1 MSKNHLKNHCPK
13 SSLVSKLNWNENG
26 TMTMWIGENVYLI
39 EDVSR
44 QLAEEWI
51 GRTDGVGSFFNK
63 KVKPHHKIHRV
74 S

>member
-1 MSKNHLKNHCPK
+1 MSIRNLKNVDLG

-26 TMTMWIGENVYLI
+26 TMTMWIGKNVYLI
-39 EDVSR
+39 EDVSQ

-51 GRTDGVGSFFNK
+51 HADSAGSFFNK
-63 KVKPHHKIHRV
+63 KVKPNHKIHRV